1 MNRPRIHVLIPAHDE
16 EASIAATLKS
26 VAAQQL
32 PADDV
37 LVIADNC
44 TDRTALVAAQQGA
57 GVVLTKNNTGKKA
70 GALNQALSQV
80 LPGMGDSDIILV
92 LDADSAISSRFL
104 AMARVELAKP
114 QVGAVGGVFYGK
126 RGNGLIGAL
135 QRAEYIRY
143 ARQVARKGD
152 RAYVLTGTAT
162 AFSAKVLREIA
173 AGRQD
178 GSLPP
183 GPGAYYDE
191 RTMTEDSYM
200 TFAIKTLGYQTP
212 SPAECWVS
220 TEVMP
225 TWRMLWRQRRR
236 WQLGALEN
244 LKAFG
249 PLTRVTWTYTAK
261 QAVSATELV
270 WFAAYAATAVWAGLA
285 GSYRVIPFWIAIGA
299 IFWLERIV
307 TVRKGGL
314 KATLMASVML
324 IELGYAFFLKAVNL
338 YSYLKLI
345 RNREISWA

>member
-1 MNRPRIHVLIPAHDE
+1 MDRPRIHILIPAHDE
-16 EASIAATLKS
+16 EASIGATLES
-26 VAAQQL
+26 VAAQNL
-32 PADDV
+32 PAGDV

-44 TDRTALVAAQQGA
+44 TDNTALVAEQHGA
-57 GVVLTKNNTGKKA
+57 TVMVTENNTGKKA
-70 GALNQALSQV
+70 GALNQALAQV
-80 LPGMGDSDIILV
+80 LPGMDDGDIILV
-92 LDADSAISSRFL
+92 LDADSAISPQFL
-104 AMARVELAKP
+104 AIARSELAKP
-114 QVGAVGGVFYGK
+114 EVGAVGGVFYGK

-143 ARQVARKGD
+143 ARQVARNGG

-162 AFSAKVLREIA
+162 AFTAKVFREIA
-173 AGRQD
+173 ARRTD
-178 GSLPP
+178 GTLPP

-212 SPAECWVS
+212 SPSECWVS

-261 QAVSATELV
+261 QAVSAIELL
-270 WFAAYAATAVWAGLA
+270 WFAAYAATAVW
-285 GSYRVIPFWIAIGA
+285 GSLTGHYRVLPFWIAIGA
-299 IFWLERIV
+299 IFWLERVV
-307 TVRKGGL
+307 TVRKAGP
-314 KATLMASVML
+314 KATLMASIML
-324 IELGYAFFLKAVNL
+324 IELVYAFFLKAVNL

>member
-1 MNRPRIHVLIPAHDE
+1 MDSPRIHVLIPAHNE
-16 EASIAATLKS
+16 EASIAATLES
-26 VAAQQL
+26 VAAQHL
-32 PADDV
+32 RADDV

-44 TDRTALVAAQQGA
+44 TDNTALVAAENGA
-57 GVVLTKNNTGKKA
+57 KVLATKNNTGKKA
-70 GALNQALSQV
+70 GALNQALSQI
-80 LPGMGDSDIILV
+80 LPGMDDSDVILV
-92 LDADSAISSRFL
+92 LDADSAISPQFL
-104 AMARVELAKP
+104 AMASVELAKP
-114 QVGAVGGVFYGK
+114 EVGAVGGVFYGK

-135 QRAEYIRY
+135 QRAEYVRY
-143 ARQVARKGD
+143 ARQVARNGG

-162 AFSAKVLREIA
+162 AFTAKVLREIA
-173 AGRQD
+173 ARRAD

-261 QAVSATELV
+261 QAVSAAELA
-270 WFAAYAATAVWAGLA
+270 WFAAYVATAVW
-285 GSYRVIPFWIAIGA
+285 GSLTGHYRVLPFWIAIGA
-299 IFWLERIV
+299 IFWLERMV

-314 KATLMASVML
+314 KATLMASAML
-324 IELGYAFFLKAVNL
+324 IELPYAFFLKAVNL
-338 YSYLKLI
+338 YSYVKLI

>member
-1 MNRPRIHVLIPAHDE
+1 MDRPRIHILIPAHDE
-16 EASIAATLKS
+16 EASISATLES
-26 VAAQQL
+26 VAAQNL
-32 PADDV
+32 PADDI

-44 TDRTALVAAQQGA
+44 TDNTALVAAQHGA
-57 GVVLTKNNTGKKA
+57 TVMVTENNTGKKA
-70 GALNQALSQV
+70 GALNQALAQV
-80 LPGMGDSDIILV
+80 LPGMDDSDMILV
-92 LDADSAISSRFL
+92 LDADSAISPQFIAIAS
-104 AMARVELAKP
+104 AELAKP
-114 QVGAVGGVFYGK
+114 EVGAVGGVFYGK

-135 QRAEYIRY
+135 QRAEYVRY
-143 ARQVARKGD
+143 ARQVARNGG

-162 AFSAKVLREIA
+162 AFTAKVFREIA
-173 AGRQD
+173 ARRKD
-178 GSLPP
+178 GTLPP

-261 QAVSATELV
+261 QAVSAIELL
-270 WFAAYAATAVWAGLA
+270 WFGAYAATAVW
-285 GSYRVIPFWIAIGA
+285 GSLTGHYRILPFWIAIGA
-299 IFWLERIV
+299 IFWLERVV
-307 TVRKGGL
+307 TVRKAGP
-314 KATLMASVML
+314 KATLMASAML
-324 IELGYAFFLKAVNL
+324 IELVYAFFLKAVNL

>member
-1 MNRPRIHVLIPAHDE
+1 MDRPRIHVLIPAHDE

-26 VAAQQL
+26 VAAQRL

-80 LPGMGDSDIILV
+80 LPGMDDSDIILV
-92 LDADSAISSRFL
+92 LDADSAISPQFL
-104 AMARVELAKP
+104 AIARVELAKP
-114 QVGAVGGVFYGK
+114 EVGAVGGVFYGK

-143 ARQVARKGD
+143 ARQVARNGD

-173 AGRQD
+173 ARRQD
-178 GSLPP
+178 GTLPP

-261 QAVSATELV
+261 QVVSAAELV
-270 WFAAYAATAVWAGLA
+270 WFAAYAATAVWAGLS

-307 TVRKGGL
+307 TVRKGGP

-324 IELGYAFFLKAVNL
+324 IELSYAFFLKAVNL
-338 YSYLKLI
+338 YSYLKLL